1 MHSNG
6 PWTLFHWKKYISKLQ
21 THQFAG
27 SSKIFR
33 LRFLQGCIFTTC
45 IQHDSPSQ
53 GIVLSHQEIVK
64 HHANRPAV
72 ALPTST
78 RQTATKSGAQNESKR
93 VYKKRNHWEVSSI
106 YIYIILI
113 HLEKIKIEK
122 LGVGHMRILWSTSH
136 VWPVYKLRQFAMLL
150 FHILKMK
157 WTS

>member
-93 VYKKRNHWEVSSI
+93 VYKKRNHWEVSI
-106 YIYIILI
+106 YIYMNIYNLNPSWETQNWKVGRWPHENSLI
-113 HLEKIKIEK
+113 N
-122 LGVGHMRILWSTSH
+122 
-136 VWPVYKLRQFAMLL
+136 FARVAGLQ
-150 FHILKMK
+150 IA
-157 WTS
+157 TICNDAIPYS